1 MKTDKFGF
9 VYKDYDIFK
18 QYCKN
23 SSIPKFDNDF
33 NKLPKMNNIH
43 DYATWVV
50 KQYINDIGVE
60 EFKRKAE
67 EIRDF
72 KIS

>member
-1 MKTDKFGF
+1 MEKVDKYGF
-9 VYKDYDIFK
+9 VYKDFDIFK

-23 SSIPKFDNDF
+23 SSIPKIN
-33 NKLPKMNNIH
+33 NSKLPEMNNLH

-50 KQYINDIGVE
+50 KKYINDIGEE

-67 EIRDF
+67 GIF
-72 KIS
+72 NT